1 MGATI
6 GDLEAE
12 IKELREELRLV
23 KSFSADYMMAMR
35 TLLGGAIAGSSR
47 LVEPKPKM
55 KNKTDAALAFSESE
69 EEVEADASGLA
80 AGSSPPL

>member
-1 MGATI
+1 
-6 GDLEAE
+6 
-12 IKELREELRLV
+12 
-23 KSFSADYMMAMR
+23 MMAMR
-35 TLLGGAIAGSSR
+35 TLLGGATAGSSR

-69 EEVEADASGLA
+69 EEVDADASGLA